1 MEFDFNLSIGIVST
15 DPSETSTILWVG
27 QMYDMENA
35 NDSYSINGW
44 SHLLTLEKEIGILT
58 ITISKHH

>member
-44 SHLLTLEKEIGILT
+44 SHSLEKEIGILT